1 MNLLIQRQTD
11 FNLSSR
17 NAWDVFAD
25 HRDRVTSL
33 LMQGAD
39 DSRLCILGA
48 GNCNDLDLQTLV
60 QFHREVHLVD
70 IDTNALDKGVA
81 RQNLVNHSRL
91 YLHGGVDLTGMLDQ
105 IASWSSDTQVS
116 EADIA
121 AFLDRPICSLD
132 KIPGPFDI
140 VASTCVL
147 SQLIKILVDAVGE
160 ENPQFLALIQA
171 IRMGHLRLLMH
182 LTLSGGTSL
191 LFTDVVSS
199 TSYPALASVP
209 AHNLSQVVSQLIKDG
224 NFFHGVNP
232 AVLVHL
238 LRQDPELSEQVTV
251 IEPIGPWLWDL
262 GPRNYAVVALKLQ
275 RR

>member
-25 HRDRVTSL
+25 HRDRVTSQ
-33 LMQGAD
+33 LMQGVD
-39 DSRLCILGA
+39 GSRLCILGA

-70 IDTNALDKGVA
+70 IDTNALDQGVV
-81 RQNLVNHSRL
+81 RQNLANHSRIHV
-91 YLHGGVDLTGMLDQ
+91 HGDIDLTGMLDQ
-105 IASWSSDTQVS
+105 IANWSSDTHVS
-116 EADIA
+116 ETDIA
-121 AFLDRPICSLD
+121 AFLDHPIHSL
-132 KIPGPFDI
+132 KRIPGPFDV
-140 VASTCVL
+140 VASTCIL
-147 SQLIKILVDAVGE
+147 SQLIKTVVDAVGE
-160 ENPQFLALIQA
+160 EHQRFLALIQA
-171 IRMGHLRLLMH
+171 IRMGHLRHLMQ
-182 LTLSGGTSL
+182 LTVSGGTSL

-199 TSYPALASVP
+199 TSYPGLASVP
-209 AHNLSQVVSQLIKDG
+209 THNLSQVLSQLIKDG

-232 AVLVHL
+232 AVLMNL
-238 LRQDPELSEQVTV
+238 FRQDPELSEQVTT

-262 GPRNYAVVALKLQ
+262 GPRSYAVVALKLK